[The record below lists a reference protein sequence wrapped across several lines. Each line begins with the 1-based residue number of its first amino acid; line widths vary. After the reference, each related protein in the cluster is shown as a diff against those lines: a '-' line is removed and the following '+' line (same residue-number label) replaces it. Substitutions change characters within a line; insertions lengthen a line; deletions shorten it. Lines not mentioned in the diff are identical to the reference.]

1 MPLPLRDV
9 ARHHPAATTPTNIN
23 TYLTNNAKMRS
34 SLILSAL
41 LPLALASPV
50 ERSAASIVDSI
61 NTIESKITTL
71 NNTLLTFYKDDITS
85 ALKVL
90 TIQSQTD
97 DLGKAIDAGAST
109 ANASPALNS
118 ADSLTVAEA
127 VLNLQ
132 PQVISL
138 LSNIEAHKPAFDSA
152 VIDLVSVTPQVE
164 QDLVNQNASTA
175 ALSNAIV
182 AKLAAPYPTLAG
194 SVTGPIFAKFDEAIT
209 LFSQAGGVI
218 ALPPLPI

>member
-1 MPLPLRDV
+1 
-9 ARHHPAATTPTNIN
+9 
-23 TYLTNNAKMRS
+23 MRS

-41 LPLALASPV
+41 LPFALASPV
-50 ERSAASIVDSI
+50 ERSAASIVASI

-71 NNTLLTFYKDDITS
+71 NNTLLTFYKNDITS
-85 ALKVL
+85 GLKVL
-90 TIQSQTD
+90 KIQSQTD
-97 DLGKAIDAGAST
+97 DLGKAIDAGTST

-118 ADSLTVAEA
+118 DDSFTVATA

-132 PQVISL
+132 PKVISL

-152 VIDLVSVTPQVE
+152 VIDLVSATPQVE
-164 QDLVNQNASTA
+164 QDLKNQNASTA
-175 ALSNAIV
+175 ALSNAIT
-182 AKLAAPYPTLAG
+182 AKLADPYPSLAG
-194 SVTGPIFAKFDEAIT
+194 TVTGPIFAKFNEAIT